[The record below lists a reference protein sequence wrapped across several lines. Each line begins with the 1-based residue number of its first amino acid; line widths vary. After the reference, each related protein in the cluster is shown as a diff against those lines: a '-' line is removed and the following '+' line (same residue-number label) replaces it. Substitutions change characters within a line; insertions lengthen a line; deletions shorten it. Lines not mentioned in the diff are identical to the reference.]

1 MSETG
6 APPAAADVAF
16 YPTARAV
23 AAAACGAPV
32 AAAVAAIAP
41 RFWLV
46 GPAWLVLVVALAL
59 LDAALAARPRAT
71 RLSLTAPDAVPV
83 TVQGRALAQ
92 AAFEHRAPTAVEFA
106 LEPDPHLVVSPRRRT
121 ARTEERTAVAGF
133 DLDPVRRGQARLG
146 RLWARWRGPM
156 GLVWVQRAEDM
167 AHGLAVTLNIQA
179 VKDEAQRLFSR
190 EEFTGPRE
198 QLDLGVGAEFHA
210 LRPFLPG
217 MDRRAI
223 DWKQSARHATLLA
236 KEFRAERN
244 HHVILAIDSGRLMC
258 EPVAGAPRVDHAL
271 NAALLLAYVSLKGGD
286 RVGLFGFDARPNVTS
301 GVLSGASAFTHVQHL
316 AAQIDYGDAETNYTL
331 GLTALS
337 ARLKRRSLV
346 VVFTDFADS
355 TSAELM
361 LENVGRLL
369 AQHLVLF
376 IVLRDDELESLA
388 RRKPETPEDVSRAAV
403 AAALLRERELVSERL
418 RRLGVQIIEARAD
431 RIGPALLARYFEL
444 KRKDVL

>member
-1 MSETG
+1 MSG
-6 APPAAADVAF
+6 QAAQVSI

-23 AAAACGAPV
+23 AATALGAPLAALMATFAPKLWLLGPLWLMLCV
-32 AAAVAAIAP
+32 AAGLIDV
-41 RFWLV
+41 
-46 GPAWLVLVVALAL
+46 
-59 LDAALAARPRAT
+59 ALAARPRSAG
-71 RLSLTAPDAVPV
+71 LSLTTPESLAVSVP
-83 TVQGRALAQ
+83 GEALAQ
-92 AAFEHRAPTAVEFA
+92 VAFAPGPTPRSVEFA
-106 LEPDPHLVVSPRRRT
+106 LEPDPRL
-121 ARTEERTAVAGF
+121 AVAPPRLSAPTAERIARARF
-133 DLDPVRRGQARLG
+133 ALQPVRRGQADLAK
-146 RLWARWRGPM
+146 LWARWTGPL
-156 GLVWVQRAEDM
+156 GLVWLRVAEPVERT
-167 AHGLAVTLNIQA
+167 LPITLNVQA

-190 EEFTGPRE
+190 EDLAGPRE

-210 LRPFLPG
+210 LRTFLPG

-223 DWKQSARHATLLA
+223 DWKQSARHSTLLA

-244 HHVILAIDSGRLMC
+244 HHVILAVDSGRLMC

-271 NAALLLAYVSLKGGD
+271 NAALLLAFVSLKGGD

-301 GVLSGASAFTHVQHL
+301 GVLAGASAFAHIQHL
-316 AAQIDYGDAETNYTL
+316 AASIDYSDAETNYTL
-331 GLTALS
+331 GLTALA

-369 AQHLVLF
+369 TQHLVLF
-376 IVLRDDELESLA
+376 IVLRDDELESLT
-388 RRKPETPEDVSRAAV
+388 RRRPETPEDVSRAAV
-403 AAALLRERELVSERL
+403 AAALLRERDLVSERL

-444 KRKDVL
+444 KRRDVL

>member
-1 MSETG
+1 MSQ
-6 APPAAADVAF
+6 AADPAPAAQVAF

-23 AAAACGAPV
+23 AVAACGAPL
-32 AAAVAAIAP
+32 AAAVAVVAA

-46 GPAWLVLVVALAL
+46 GPAWLVLVLILAL
-59 LDAALAARPRAT
+59 VDAGLAARPRGAQ
-71 RLSLTAPDAVPV
+71 LSLTAPDALPV
-83 TVQGRALAQ
+83 TLGGHALVQ
-92 AAFEHRAPTAVEFA
+92 AAFDRRPPAEVEFA
-106 LEPDPHLVVSPRRRT
+106 LEPDPRLVVTPRRRT
-121 ARTEERTAVAGF
+121 ARTEDRMAAARFE
-133 DLDPVRRGQARLG
+133 LDPLRRGPARLG
-146 RLWARWRGPM
+146 RLWARWRGPL
-156 GLVWVQRAEDM
+156 GLVWIQRSEDM
-167 AHGLAVTLNIQA
+167 GHGLAVTLNIQA

-190 EEFTGPRE
+190 EEFSGPRE

-210 LRPFLPG
+210 LRTFLPG

-301 GVLSGASAFTHVQHL
+301 GVLAGASAFAHVQHL

-331 GLTALS
+331 GLTALA

-369 AQHLVLF
+369 TQHLVLF

-388 RRKPETPEDVSRAAV
+388 RREPQTPEDVSRAAV
-403 AAALLRERELVSERL
+403 AAALLRERELVSEKL

-444 KRKDVL
+444 KRRDAL